1 MFYIGMAAFWLIWII
16 LDITDGTDPTIS
28 IIFMVMN
35 LTFFQIGEAKK
46 EIIKVI
52 KENNND

>member
-28 IIFMVMN
+28 IIFR
-35 LTFFQIGEAKK
+35 E
-46 EIIKVI
+46 
-52 KENNND
+52 